1 VSLVKKFNVDQTA
14 SLKEV
19 KICLEKQNKKYSMKE
34 VKQMLESTKRNLVET
49 VKLKEQ
55 LIAKQ

>member
-1 VSLVKKFNVDQTA
+1 MSLVKKFNVDQTA